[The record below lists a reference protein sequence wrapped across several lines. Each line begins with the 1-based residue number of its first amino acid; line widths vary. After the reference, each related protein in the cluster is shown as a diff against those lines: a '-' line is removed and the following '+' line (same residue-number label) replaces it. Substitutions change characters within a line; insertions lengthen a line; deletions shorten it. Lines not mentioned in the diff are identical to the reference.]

1 MDVQKPCVLV
11 QRLENECRADR
22 VEPRYRVE
30 LKERGLHAV
39 LQGLNHQPEARYV
52 NEGFASL
59 RECQAPDVL
68 EHVVVAR
75 LGRGFVSLPKNLRR
89 EVVRPVVPV
98 ASLRPTRRSWR
109 GWGHWRGSH
118 HGVNAS
124 DVQRSREG
132 PPNSEAYRKLSKEER
147 RRRETLSRGQV
158 TAFAERAGPST
169 LADNARTVRR
179 PQWSDVGQIWAFISA
194 GQSGMGGI
202 VYSDTTSNS
211 RSEKG
216 GRRGGGV
223 LTGGVTG
230 ERDSWLTIVQTVPAL
245 VIVICM
251 I

>member
-39 LQGLNHQPEARYV
+39 LQGLNHQPEARYM

-75 LGRGFVSLPKNLRR
+75 LGRGLVSLPKNLRR

-109 GWGHWRGSH
+109 GWGHWRGFH

-124 DVQRSREG
+124 DVQRGREG
-132 PPNSEAYRKLSKEER
+132 PPNSEAYRELSKEER
-147 RRRETLSRGQV
+147 RRRDAFPRPSHRFRRESRAVNACRQ
-158 TAFAERAGPST
+158 RADGSSP
-169 LADNARTVRR
+169 AIVRR
-179 PQWSDVGQIWAFISA
+179 GPN
-194 GQSGMGGI
+194 MGL
-202 VYSDTTSNS
+202 YRQASL
-211 RSEKG
+211 E
-216 GRRGGGV
+216 
-223 LTGGVTG
+223 
-230 ERDSWLTIVQTVPAL
+230 
-245 VIVICM
+245 
-251 I
+251 